1 MGRIDEAVAV
11 LVDQEGAPTLFR
23 WREKDY
29 QISSRPVRWFARTDW
44 WVGER
49 AHRGIG
55 SGAVEVEM
63 WRLAATDL
71 EAKVHFEILHDY
83 ATNSW
88 MLVRKF
94 EWDTW
99 STDYAE

>member
-29 QISSRPVRWFARTDW
+29 QVSSRPVRWFARTEW
-44 WVGER
+44 WIGER

-63 WRLAATDL
+63 WRLWVTEGGVFDLLHHSPTDAWKL
-71 EAKVHFEILHDY
+71 IRVF
-83 ATNSW
+83 
-88 MLVRKF
+88 
-94 EWDTW
+94 
-99 STDYAE
+99 

>member
-29 QISSRPVRWFARTDW
+29 QVSSKPVRWFARNEW
-44 WVGER
+44 WAGER

-63 WRLAATDL
+63 WRLLANHDDQYL
-71 EAKVHFEILHDY
+71 YVEILLAHS
-83 ATNSW
+83 TS
-88 MLVRKF
+88 
-94 EWDTW
+94 TW
-99 STDYAE
+99 KLSKIWAP

>member
-29 QISSRPVRWFARTDW
+29 QVSSRPVRWFARTEW

-63 WRLAATDL
+63 WRLNVAEAGIFDL
-71 EAKVHFEILHDY
+71 VY
-83 ATNSW
+83 QSPSGSW
-88 MLVRKF
+88 SIVRRF
-94 EWDTW
+94 G
-99 STDYAE
+99 

>member
-11 LVDQEGAPTLFR
+11 LLDQEGAPALFR

-29 QISSRPVRWFARTDW
+29 QVSSRPVRWFARTEW

-55 SGAVEVEM
+55 SGILEVEM
-63 WRLAATDL
+63 WRFIATSSDDSGFY
-71 EAKVHFEILHDY
+71 FELLYNGIS
-83 ATNSW
+83 NSW
-88 MLVRKF
+88 KLARKF
-94 EWDTW
+94 E
-99 STDYAE
+99 E

>member
-29 QISSRPVRWFARTDW
+29 QVSSRPVRWFARSEW
-44 WVGER
+44 WAGER

-63 WRLAATDL
+63 WRLRVTEGGVFDL
-71 EAKVHFEILHDY
+71 LGDSSAG
-83 ATNSW
+83 SW
-88 MLVRKF
+88 TLIRKF
-94 EWDTW
+94 E
-99 STDYAE
+99 